1 MTQMFRLCS
10 HNDMDNAST
19 RAEIP
24 SVASPA
30 TEEAARNAEVLSEL
44 AELGLEFAREF
55 QAAGLKAI
63 KDGDLDKAGAAE
75 THFSSLALGVR
86 RAIALKARLRQQEE
100 EARREAEDG
109 WSRQQTA
116 KDDRRRR
123 VVRGVTRAID
133 TVSDTPEARERLTA
147 DLWTRVSEHDRID
160 ADLADTALP
169 IETLILRLWRALGI
183 QPHWPAVA
191 AAAPA
196 VSPTAPPRPAP
207 PRNRSPR
214 RGWMREADPALL
226 REEDD
231 TS

>member
-1 MTQMFRLCS
+1 MTYLFPLCS
-10 HNDMDNAST
+10 NDGMDSAST
-19 RAEIP
+19 RDEIP

-30 TEEAARNAEVLSEL
+30 TDEAARDIEMLSEM
-44 AELGLEFAREF
+44 AELGLEFARAF
-55 QAAGLKAI
+55 QAASVKAI
-63 KDGDLDKAGAAE
+63 KDGDLDKAGEA
-75 THFSSLALGVR
+75 HFSSLALGVR
-86 RAIALKARLRQQEE
+86 RAIALKVRLRERQE

-109 WSRQQTA
+109 WSRRQAA
-116 KDDRRRR
+116 KDDRRRG

-133 TVSDTPEARERLTA
+133 TAPDAPEARERLTV
-147 DLWTRVSEHDRID
+147 DLWTRVSETDRID

-169 IETLILRLWRALGI
+169 IETLILRLCRDLGI

-196 VSPTAPPRPAP
+196 VSRTAPPP
-207 PRNRSPR
+207 PWPRDWSPR
-214 RGWMREADPALL
+214 HGRMREPDPALP